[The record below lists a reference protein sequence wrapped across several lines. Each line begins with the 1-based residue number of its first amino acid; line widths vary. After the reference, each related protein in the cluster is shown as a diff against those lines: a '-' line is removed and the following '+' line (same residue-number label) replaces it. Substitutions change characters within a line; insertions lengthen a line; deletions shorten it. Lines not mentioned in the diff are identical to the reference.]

1 MKNIIKE
8 LGYSIEDFLKRICG
22 EITPDKRLTVILVML
37 LVFTVANIYFTVSS
51 IYNWGKENAR
61 KEQLQIEHIRRL
73 ELRKDSI
80 NNKLNEFNYEQRERE

>member
-22 EITPDKRLTVILVML
+22 EITPEKRLTVILVML

-80 NNKLNEFNYEQRERE
+80 NNKSNEFNYEQRERE

>member
-51 IYNWGKENAR
+51 IYNWGKENAP

>member
-80 NNKLNEFNYEQRERE
+80 NNELNEFNYEQRERE

>member
-80 NNKLNEFNYEQRERE
+80 NNKSNEFNYEQRERE